1 MDAVATF
8 LDMGGYG
15 RFVWPAFAATVIVLL
30 GLLIASR
37 RSLKANQATLA
48 HLQKESA
55 GDPPSPTRDR

>member
-1 MDAVATF
+1 
-8 LDMGGYG
+8 MGGYG